1 MADFLSRAMEPIE
14 AATVTYLAAIFS
26 DGLSEQYRDDQD
38 HEKDAT
44 AQDSD
49 REATAQD
56 SDRES
61 SDLDTVADDPD
72 YPVYKK
78 PRPLA
83 AGGSDTEEEI
93 EFLRHKSAETQLAA
107 IGPAG
112 TIKQA
117 LDEVHHDRLGHK
129 GALATWKEVHMRYP
143 NLSVSMKQVSAYVQD
158 CGTCQKIRATPSD
171 PMTMQKSLPVF
182 HARAVTH
189 VDTTERLHVGD
200 RLFIS
205 AHVWN
210 SPTWHIY
217 QRGILPVTLRN
228 REPLLLA
235 VVEKITAKRIDISI
249 PHLHL
254 HRGASMIT
262 YKKPMTIQNMKLW
275 TCREHDLRE
284 SMQVALG
291 VQELDACTLRE
302 ELQRATGM
310 IR

>member
-1 MADFLSRAMEPIE
+1 MMPKNRLTADEQKTAELQGLVTAEGMVAVPIALISKAFTESARMWTTTEQELYAIIHTIKKLEALLMLKPFVLETDHLNLVSLQEGSIAQSARCTRWRQYLAQFVYVIRHIAGVRNAMADFLSRAMEPIE

-61 SDLDTVADDPD
+61 SDLDTVADDPE

-93 EFLRHKSAETQLAA
+93 EFSRHKSAETQLAA

-117 LDEVHHDRLGHK
+117 LDEVHHDR
-129 GALATWKEVHMRYP
+129 
-143 NLSVSMKQVSAYVQD
+143 
-158 CGTCQKIRATPSD
+158 
-171 PMTMQKSLPVF
+171 
-182 HARAVTH
+182 
-189 VDTTERLHVGD
+189 
-200 RLFIS
+200 
-205 AHVWN
+205 
-210 SPTWHIY
+210 
-217 QRGILPVTLRN
+217 
-228 REPLLLA
+228 
-235 VVEKITAKRIDISI
+235 
-249 PHLHL
+249 
-254 HRGASMIT
+254 
-262 YKKPMTIQNMKLW
+262 
-275 TCREHDLRE
+275 
-284 SMQVALG
+284 
-291 VQELDACTLRE
+291 
-302 ELQRATGM
+302 
-310 IR
+310 